1 MDYQVWLKED
11 YQELYRKV
19 ECGDLGAAKRELD
32 KAVRAG
38 QEPILT
44 MEVPYE
50 LGIKVGE
57 VGAEKPKRK
66 KEPTLIEK
74 AIEEVRPVENEE
86 DKAEPDPGP

>member
-44 MEVPYE
+44 VEVPYS
-50 LGIKVGE
+50 LGIKVEE
-57 VGAEKPKRK
+57 VGKEVPKKPKGK
-66 KEPTLIEK
+66 KEPETTV
-74 AIEEVRPVENEE
+74 EEVAEGEATE
-86 DKAEPDPGP
+86 DKAEPDPSP